1 MFHGGLRYHRN
12 RRPIA
17 LQSTRD
23 SISIVVSMFH
33 AAWRLILI
41 MQVTLRTGPC
51 LEFTTRIE
59 QTAYHQVAEL
69 LAWNWI
75 AAHAVVKPSKY
86 HQPFSLIRP
95 DFVNASPK
103 FNLFGSLF
111 WPNPMKPLLW
121 CKSILAAAYIFYRG
135 AAEFIEPQSYC
146 FWELEHAERPSVLR
160 GVHRDAPSL
169 FLRYISSYAISPH
182 TLYLHNLST

>member
-1 MFHGGLRYHRN
+1 
-12 RRPIA
+12 
-17 LQSTRD
+17 
-23 SISIVVSMFH
+23 
-33 AAWRLILI
+33 

-103 FNLFGSLF
+103 LNLFGSLF
-111 WPNPMKPLLW
+111 CPNPMKPLL
-121 CKSILAAAYIFYRG
+121 
-135 AAEFIEPQSYC
+135 
-146 FWELEHAERPSVLR
+146 
-160 GVHRDAPSL
+160 
-169 FLRYISSYAISPH
+169 
-182 TLYLHNLST
+182 